1 MLAGFFFSKN
11 FSIPPGVLPKF
22 FSWILTVNALEIP
35 TKIPPEL
42 PAGTSPGITEIRHV
56 IIPRIYLRILPGITL
71 YIAVEIP
78 PGISHEISPGVSPGI
93 YS

>member
-1 MLAGFFFSKN
+1 MTIQRVTWVGFLEEHLLDFF
-11 FSIPPGVLPKF
+11 
-22 FSWILTVNALEIP
+22 
-35 TKIPPEL
+35 
-42 PAGTSPGITEIRHV
+42 PGIFLGCLQGFLISTEIRHV